1 MFDSGNYGYEYWA
14 ARNDE
19 SVDYYIRHGL
29 AKRMAAFARDIEET
43 VAHFHPAEGPHL
55 QPEAIQRILDSGMKS
70 TDTSPVGLL
79 DPALVN
85 REIDKSEE
93 STGAV

>member
-1 MFDSGNYGYEYWA
+1 MLDAEKYGYEYWA

-29 AKRMAAFARDIEET
+29 ANRMAAFAKDLQDT
-43 VAHFHPAEGPHL
+43 LHHFHPTGDPHL
-55 QPEAIQRILDSGMKS
+55 QPEGIQRILDSEMKS

-79 DPALVN
+79 DPHLV
-85 REIDKSEE
+85 RSEIEKSEDLNA
-93 STGAV
+93 T